1 MKTSLHNITSKISQ
15 GGSLMV
21 EALAMLALISLVTPT
36 LYKKSA
42 ERTTELQ
49 DINTATHVRTVLKAI
64 DNYVKVNYQNLIA
77 PDGVLSAD
85 GDVAKIDDLTS
96 DEYKAYF
103 PYGYDFEDI
112 KNFGK
117 PKAALRRQGDSV
129 TSFVEF
135 PSTLDLG
142 EVRAARIAS
151 IVGSNGG
158 YVNASKEALGVG
170 GVWNLTDE
178 DLSDLGFT
186 TDKSSIVAASSEAI
200 NSATTSALENEKYL
214 QRTKVESEDQLW
226 RNTMT
231 TNLYMGNPKGDEA
244 GDRYKILG
252 VDQMIVGSINYDDK
266 PQSLVLTDQAE
277 GGGSAWLAGTLHALS
292 DTFRLDDDYENGRY
306 SMEFGSED
314 SPTIRALTDESVAF
328 NNGQVLFENVGDDE
342 DVPGATFYVNTQI
355 EKKLDVFGDTSV
367 ATDPEAVFR
376 AGENGSYITADSTS
390 VDLLNGNIVTTSSA
404 EGESGMGNTSINTDL
419 QVSGNT
425 KMGEG
430 DKQPT
435 RENWD
440 MRLNVQGNAFV
451 SDILEA
457 GEIDTQHFKALNLHA
472 GGTDYDQEYWWLNAT
487 QDGVTIEDPADGTL
501 RFSAGEGATKLYAPT
516 GATEEDSALILDA
529 ESELRSQGRLSLYTT
544 DETQSVSVQEGAL
557 MVGGHGENA
566 DVDINAA
573 QTLVNGGTFNI
584 HDGTYGEVGKSSLYV
599 DPKHDNPNEGGTGLV
614 QMNANVTRVAPRN
627 GGVFEVVENTGEG
640 DWDATG
646 SKILR
651 VSAENFPDSV
661 PQEERGAAELD
672 LTRFRLWDNGSAE
685 GGNQSI
691 LTVQLDAN
699 ASGMSDGHNRE
710 DSGSS
715 IYIRRGAIE
724 VEPTSGAGASA
735 DTNWGYIEASRFVAN
750 NPPHGTTSAD
760 TGEYIQPTY
769 TTDYTNSSLGY
780 QQSPSTEYDRYMV
793 NPAYTSVMHDI
804 KLTTRG
810 GARLSDILPDFIN
823 KGIYVVN
830 NSYQEMSSRGS
841 QFGTGITITG
851 DGGRLEINGLTDVG
865 SDEGTRWASPFLGVV
880 PAPQCPPGHTRVVTI
895 TPANFLMAQAG
906 QMTVTRVSARSGW
919 QLSVDDT
926 SYYNRLADS
935 GYEPRDNFTIT
946 GAQLQT
952 KSLDSG
958 NTIYYLGWDD
968 VEDFEINGQP
978 YAPQPLYFQQ
988 STWLKSAVLPYR
1000 IGDSAPCNST
1010 LGSDNGCSGGFA
1022 GWVAVMGFVYPGA
1035 WYNKIIEKI
1044 SGVAADANDYY
1055 WNIFPVL
1062 GNTLEA
1068 YATVYCYFDRNNIS
1082 ANSFNDSTMVD
1093 TNYDQLRHYRSGT
1106 AKDPGYVRRLNDPTL
1121 RYDNPW

>member
-1 MKTSLHNITSKISQ
+1 MKTSLQNIKSKISQ

-77 PDGVLSAD
+77 PDGALSAD
-85 GDVAKIDDLTS
+85 GKVAKIDDLTT

-103 PYGYDFEDI
+103 PYGYEFENL

-129 TSFVEF
+129 TAFVEF
-135 PSTLDLG
+135 PSSLDLG

-170 GVWNLTDE
+170 GVWNLTDS
-178 DLSDLGFT
+178 DLTDLGFT

-244 GDRYKILG
+244 GERYKILG
-252 VDQMIVGSINYDDK
+252 VDQMIVGSINYHDT
-266 PQSLVLTDQAE
+266 PESLVLTDQAE
-277 GGGSAWLAGTLHALS
+277 GGGSAWMAGTLHALS
-292 DTFRLDDDYENGRY
+292 DTFRLDDDYANGRY

-314 SPTIRALTDESVAF
+314 STTIKALTDESVSF
-328 NNGQVLFENVGDDE
+328 NNGQVVFNNVGDDE
-342 DVPGATFYVNTQI
+342 ERPGATFYVDTEI
-355 EKKLDVFGDTSV
+355 DKRLDVFGDTSV
-367 ATDPEAVFR
+367 ATNADAVFK
-376 AGENGSYITADSTS
+376 AGTDGSYITADSSS
-390 VDLLNGNIVTTSSA
+390 VDLLGGNITTTRTG
-404 EGESGMGNTSINTDL
+404 EGDSTTRNTTIDTDL
-419 QVSGNT
+419 QVNGKT
-425 KMGEG
+425 KMGTG
-430 DKQPT
+430 DEKPT

-457 GEIDTQHFKALNLHA
+457 GEIDTKNFKTLELHA
-472 GGTDYDQEYWWLNAT
+472 GGTDYDQETWWLNAT
-487 QDGVTIEDPADGTL
+487 RDGVTVADPDTGAL
-501 RFSAGEGATKLYAPT
+501 RFSAGQGETSLYAPT
-516 GATEEDSALILDA
+516 GNTDQDSALILDA
-529 ESELRSQGRLSLYTT
+529 ESELRSQGLLSLYTT
-544 DETQSVSVQEGAL
+544 DETQSVSVQEGACV
-557 MVGGHGENA
+557 VGGHGENA

-573 QTLVNGGTFNI
+573 NTLVNGGTFNV
-584 HDGTYGEVGKSSLYV
+584 HDGGYNEVGQSSLYV
-599 DPKHDNPNEGGTGLV
+599 DPKHVNVQESGTGLV
-614 QMNANVTRVAPRN
+614 QMNANVTRVAPRDN
-627 GGVFEVVENTGEG
+627 GVFEVVENSTGEDNWENTSG
-640 DWDATG
+640 A
-646 SKILR
+646 KVLR
-651 VSAENFPDSV
+651 VSAENFPNTAAMA
-661 PQEERGAAELD
+661 ERGAAELD
-672 LTRFRLWDNGSAE
+672 LTRFRLWDNGTPE
-685 GGNQSI
+685 GEKQSI

-699 ASGMSDGHNRE
+699 STGAQDMHNRE
-710 DSGSS
+710 DSQSS

-724 VEPTSGAGASA
+724 IEPTSGTAARA
-735 DTNWGYIEASRFVAN
+735 DSNWGYIEASRFVAN
-750 NPPHGTTSAD
+750 NPPHNATEGDTTEYIKPTFSAD
-760 TGEYIQPTY
+760 Y
-769 TTDYTNSSLGY
+769 TAQNLGY
-780 QQSPSTEYDRYMV
+780 NQSPDTEYDRYMV

-830 NSYQEMSSRGS
+830 NSYQEMASTGTFGS
-841 QFGTGITITG
+841 GITIFSN
-851 DGGRLEINGLTDVG
+851 GGRLEIQGLKDIG
-865 SDEGTRWASPFLGVV
+865 SSEGERWASPFLGVV

-906 QMTVTRVSARSGW
+906 QLTTTTVSARTGK

-926 SYYNRLADS
+926 DYYNRLADS
-935 GYEPRDNFTIT
+935 GYKPGDKTIT

-952 KSLDSG
+952 KSLSSG
-958 NTIYYLGWDD
+958 NDIYYLGWGQKS
-968 VEDFEINGQP
+968 DFEIDGKS

-988 STWLKSAVLPYR
+988 STWLKSAVLPYT
-1000 IGDSAPCNST
+1000 IGGSAPCNST
-1010 LGSDNGCSGGFA
+1010 LGSDNGCSSGFA

-1035 WYNKIIEKI
+1035 WYNKIIETI
-1044 SGVAADANDYY
+1044 SGMKADANDYY
-1055 WNIFPVL
+1055 WNVFPVL

-1082 ANSFNDSTMVD
+1082 AQSFTDSTMVD
-1093 TNYDQLRHYRSGT
+1093 TDYDQLRKFRSDN
-1106 AKDPGYVRRLNDPTL
+1106 KKNEGYADRLDDPTL
-1121 RYDNPW
+1121 KYKNPW

>member
-1 MKTSLHNITSKISQ
+1 MKTSLHNMTSKISQ

-77 PDGVLSAD
+77 PDGILSAD
-85 GDVAKIDDLTS
+85 GDVAKIEDLTI

-129 TSFVEF
+129 TAFVEF
-135 PSTLDLG
+135 PSSYDLG
-142 EVRAARIAS
+142 EMRAARIAS

-244 GDRYKILG
+244 GERYKILG
-252 VDQMIVGSINYDDK
+252 VDQMIVGSINYHDT
-266 PQSLVLTDQAE
+266 PESLVLTDQAE
-277 GGGSAWLAGTLHALS
+277 GGGSAWMAGTLHALS

-306 SMEFGSED
+306 SMEFGAED
-314 SPTIRALTDESVAF
+314 NTTIQALTGEKVSF
-328 NNGQVLFENVGDDE
+328 NNGQVVFDNVGDDE
-342 DVPGATFYVNTQI
+342 ERPGATFYVDTEI
-355 EKKLDVFGDTSV
+355 DKRLDVFGDTSV
-367 ATDPEAVFR
+367 ATNADAVFK
-376 AGENGSYITADSTS
+376 AGTDGSYITADSS
-390 VDLLNGNIVTTSSA
+390 RVDLLDGNIITTRTG
-404 EGESGMGNTSINTDL
+404 EGDSTARNTTIDTDL
-419 QVSGNT
+419 QVNGKT
-425 KMGEG
+425 KMGTG
-430 DKQPT
+430 DQKPT

-457 GEIDTQHFKALNLHA
+457 GEIDTKNFKTLELHA
-472 GGTDYDQEYWWLNAT
+472 GGTDYDQETWWLNAT
-487 QDGVTIEDPADGTL
+487 QDGVTVADPATGAL
-501 RFSAGEGATKLYAPT
+501 RFSAGQGETSLYAPT
-516 GATEEDSALILDA
+516 GNTEQDSALILDA
-529 ESELRSQGRLSLYTT
+529 ESELRSEGLLSLYTT
-544 DETQSVSVQEGAL
+544 DPEQSVSIQDGA
-557 MVGGHGENA
+557 VAVNKHSTEA

-573 QTLVNGGTFNI
+573 QTLVNGGTFNV
-584 HDGTYGEVGKSSLYV
+584 HDGEYNSLGQSSLYV
-599 DPKHDNPNEGGTGLV
+599 DPKHENTQEGGTGLV

-627 GGVFEVVENTGEG
+627 DGVFEVVENNSET
-640 DWDATG
+640 DWDSTG
-646 SKILR
+646 AKVLR

-661 PQEERGAAELD
+661 ARTERGSAELD
-672 LTRFRLWDNGSAE
+672 LTRFRLWDNETAE
-685 GGNQSI
+685 GEKQSI

-699 ASGMSDGHNRE
+699 STGAQDMHNRE

-724 VEPTSGAGASA
+724 VEPSSGTEASA
-735 DTNWGYIEASRFVAN
+735 DSNWGYIEASRFVAN
-750 NPPHGTTSAD
+750 NPPYDPNGSSS
-760 TGEYIQPTY
+760 GETAYIQPSY
-769 TTDYTNSSLGY
+769 SADYTNSSLGY
-780 QQSPSTEYDRYMV
+780 SDNVVEYDRYMV

-830 NSYQEMSSRGS
+830 NSYQEMASTGT
-841 QFGTGITITG
+841 FGHGLTITG
-851 DGGRLEINGLTDVG
+851 DNSRLEISGLKPVG
-865 SDEGTRWASPFLGVV
+865 SSENERWASPFLGVV
-880 PAPQCPPGHTRVVTI
+880 PAPQCPPGHTRVITI

-906 QMTVTRVSARSGW
+906 QLTTTSVSDRNGK
-919 QLSVDDT
+919 QLAVDDT
-926 SYYNRLADS
+926 SYYDRLADS
-935 GYEPRDNFTIT
+935 GYTPGNDTIT

-952 KSLDSG
+952 KTLSG
-958 NTIYYLGWDD
+958 DTEIYYLGWGSKS
-968 VEDFEINGQP
+968 DFEINGDP

-988 STWLKSAVLPYR
+988 STWLKSAVLPYTFN
-1000 IGDSAPCNST
+1000 SNQPCNST
-1010 LGSDNGCSGGFA
+1010 LGSDKGCSNGFA
-1022 GWVAVMGFVYPGA
+1022 GWVAVMGFVYPGS
-1035 WYNKIIEKI
+1035 WYSKIIQKV
-1044 SGVAADANDYY
+1044 SGVSADKDSYY
-1055 WNIFPVL
+1055 WNVFPVL

-1082 ANSFNDSTMVD
+1082 AVSFTDSTMVD
-1093 TNYDQLRHYRSGT
+1093 TNYDQLRSFRSNNK
-1106 AKDPGYVRRLNDPTL
+1106 KDSGYERRLDDPTL
-1121 RYDNPW
+1121 KYRNPW